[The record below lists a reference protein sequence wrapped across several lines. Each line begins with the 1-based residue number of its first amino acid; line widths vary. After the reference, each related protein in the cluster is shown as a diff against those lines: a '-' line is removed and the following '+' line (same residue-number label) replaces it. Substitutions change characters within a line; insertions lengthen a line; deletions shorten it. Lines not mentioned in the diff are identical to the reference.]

1 MKLNMPN
8 IDKLRADST
17 SNFGKIDYSNI
28 KPVPIVPNQEK
39 QIKLMADMVNKQSE
53 MINQQTELI
62 KKQNE
67 LIALIREEA
76 ISSSKQSR
84 LAMCLTLIGLIT
96 GFIQIIPTLA
106 SWIKGLLLLLETIS
120 K

>member
-28 KPVPIVPNQEK
+28 KPVPIVPNQQK
-39 QIKLMADMVNKQSE
+39 QIELMTDMVNKQSK
-53 MINQQTELI
+53 IIKQQAELI
-62 KKQNE
+62 SLVQ
-67 LIALIREEA
+67 EEA
-76 ISSSKQSR
+76 LAAAKQAK
-84 LAMCLTLIGLIT
+84 LAMILTLIGLVT

-106 SWIKGLLLLLETIS
+106 LWIEELLSLL
-120 K
+120 KR

>member
-28 KPVPIVPNQEK
+28 KPVPIVPNQQK
-39 QIKLMADMVNKQSE
+39 QIELMTDMVNKQSE
-53 MINQQTELI
+53 IIKQQAELI
-62 KKQNE
+62 S
-67 LIALIREEA
+67 LIQEEA
-76 ISSSKQSR
+76 LAAAKQAR
-84 LAMCLTLIGLIT
+84 LAMILTLIGLVT

-106 SWIKGLLLLLETIS
+106 LWIEELLSLL
-120 K
+120 KR

>member
-28 KPVPIVPNQEK
+28 KPVPIVPNQQK
-39 QIKLMADMVNKQSE
+39 QIELMTDMVNKQSE
-53 MINQQTELI
+53 IIKQQA
-62 KKQNE
+62 
-67 LIALIREEA
+67 ALISLTQEEA
-76 ISSSKQSR
+76 LAAAKQAK
-84 LAMCLTLIGLIT
+84 LAMILTLIGLVT

-106 SWIKGLLLLLETIS
+106 LWIEELLSLLNR
-120 K
+120 

>member
-28 KPVPIVPNQEK
+28 KPVPIVPNQQK
-39 QIKLMADMVNKQSE
+39 QIELMTDIVNKQSE
-53 MINQQTELI
+53 IIKQQA
-62 KKQNE
+62 
-67 LIALIREEA
+67 ALISLTQEEA
-76 ISSSKQSR
+76 LAAAKQAK
-84 LAMCLTLIGLIT
+84 LAMILTLIGLVT

-106 SWIKGLLLLLETIS
+106 LWIEELLSLL
-120 K
+120 KR

>member
-28 KPVPIVPNQEK
+28 KPIPIVPNQQK
-39 QIKLMADMVNKQSE
+39 QIELMTDMVNKQSE
-53 MINQQTELI
+53 IIKQQA
-62 KKQNE
+62 
-67 LIALIREEA
+67 ALISLTQEEA
-76 ISSSKQSR
+76 LAAAKQAK
-84 LAMCLTLIGLIT
+84 LAMILTLIGLVT

-106 SWIKGLLLLLETIS
+106 LWIEELLSLL
-120 K
+120 KR

>member
-28 KPVPIVPNQEK
+28 KPVPIVPNQQK
-39 QIKLMADMVNKQSE
+39 QIELMTDMVNKQSE
-53 MINQQTELI
+53 IIRQQAELI
-62 KKQNE
+62 S
-67 LIALIREEA
+67 LIQEEA
-76 ISSSKQSR
+76 LAAAKQAK
-84 LAMCLTLIGLIT
+84 LAMILTLTGLVT

-106 SWIKGLLLLLETIS
+106 LWIEELLSLL
-120 K
+120 KR

>member
-28 KPVPIVPNQEK
+28 KPVPIVPNQQK
-39 QIKLMADMVNKQSE
+39 QIELMTDMVNKQSE
-53 MINQQTELI
+53 IIKQQT
-62 KKQNE
+62 
-67 LIALIREEA
+67 ALISLTQEEA
-76 ISSSKQSR
+76 LAAAKQAK
-84 LAMCLTLIGLIT
+84 LAMILTLIGLVT

-106 SWIKGLLLLLETIS
+106 LWIEELLSLL
-120 K
+120 KR

>member
-28 KPVPIVPNQEK
+28 KPVPIVPNQQK
-39 QIKLMADMVNKQSE
+39 QIELMTDMVNKQSE
-53 MINQQTELI
+53 IIKQQA
-62 KKQNE
+62 
-67 LIALIREEA
+67 ALISLTQEEA
-76 ISSSKQSR
+76 LAAAKQAK
-84 LAMCLTLIGLIT
+84 LAMILTLIGLVT

-106 SWIKGLLLLLETIS
+106 LWIEELPSLL
-120 K
+120 KR

>member
-28 KPVPIVPNQEK
+28 KPVPIVPNQQK
-39 QIKLMADMVNKQSE
+39 QIELMTDVVNKQSE
-53 MINQQTELI
+53 IIKQQA
-62 KKQNE
+62 
-67 LIALIREEA
+67 ALISLTQEEA
-76 ISSSKQSR
+76 LAAAKQAK
-84 LAMCLTLIGLIT
+84 LAMILTLIGLVT

-106 SWIKGLLLLLETIS
+106 LWIEELLSLL
-120 K
+120 KQ